1 MGSRDVHYSVSSAD
15 KGTDDIG
22 IAQLTGTVTG
32 AWAAAAGRWAGKA
45 VMTDTAHGLRKGSP
59 ILIAGTTNYNGLT
72 RVLYVIDANKVVVNK
87 PFVAEGIAGTWSQ
100 TGGEGAW
107 DAFMPIGADL
117 TAANVTITFWDP
129 NLQSGGF
136 SATNVS
142 LTNFT
147 KDVLYKFP
155 GVIKTIV
162 IATAGNAKLF
172 RAATLRPFGKDAV

>member
-1 MGSRDVHYSVSSAD
+1 MGSKDVHYSVSSAN

-45 VMTDTAHGLRKGSP
+45 VMTDTAHRLRKGSP
-59 ILIAGTTNYNGLT
+59 IVIAGTTNYNGNT
-72 RVLYVIDANKVVVNK
+72 RVLAVIDANKVVINK
-87 PFVAEGIAGTWSQ
+87 AFVAEGIAGTWSQ
-100 TGGEGAW
+100 TGGQGAW

-117 TAANVTITFWDP
+117 TAANVTMTFWDDG
-129 NLQSGGF
+129 LQGGGF
-136 SATNVS
+136 SASDIALVT
-142 LTNFT
+142 FT

-162 IATAGNAKLF
+162 IATAGNVKLF
-172 RAATLRPFGKDAV
+172 RAATLRPFGKDAQ